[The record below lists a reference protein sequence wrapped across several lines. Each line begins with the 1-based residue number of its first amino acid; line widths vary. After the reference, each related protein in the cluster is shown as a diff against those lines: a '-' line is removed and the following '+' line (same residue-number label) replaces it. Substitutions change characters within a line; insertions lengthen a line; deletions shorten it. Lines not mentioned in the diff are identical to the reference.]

1 MLVFFVFGE
10 KSFMSRRCK
19 LTGKGP
25 LYGNNVSKAHNKTRR
40 VQLPNLQYKRIFD
53 RDTGRTIRVRL
64 SVRAL
69 RTLDKKGFTKYLLD
83 AGLKLK
89 DIV

>member
-1 MLVFFVFGE
+1 
-10 KSFMSRRCK
+10 MSRRCK

-40 VQLPNLQYKRIFD
+40 VQLPNLQYKKIFD
-53 RDTGRTIRVRL
+53 RDTGRKIRVRL

-69 RTLDKKGFTKYLLD
+69 RTLDKEGLSKFLRK
-83 AGLKLK
+83 AGLKLQ

>member
-1 MLVFFVFGE
+1 
-10 KSFMSRRCK
+10 MSRRCR

-25 LYGNNVSKAHNKTRR
+25 LFGNNVSKAHNKTRR

-53 RDTGRTIRVRL
+53 RDTGRTVRVRL
-64 SVRAL
+64 SVRAI
-69 RTLDKKGFTKYLLD
+69 RTLDKKGLTKFLHD
-83 AGLKLK
+83 TGLQLK